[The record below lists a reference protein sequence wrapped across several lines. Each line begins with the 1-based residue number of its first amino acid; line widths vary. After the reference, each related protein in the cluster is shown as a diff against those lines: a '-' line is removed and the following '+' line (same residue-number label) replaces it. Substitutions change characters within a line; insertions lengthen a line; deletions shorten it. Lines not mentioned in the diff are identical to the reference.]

1 MPCVKTAVEPTLRRG
16 QDNGTVRTSID
27 ARGEAFA
34 LVAEIEGIL
43 SLAKNSQDRRALTI
57 GTQNLRRRL
66 HALRA

>member
-1 MPCVKTAVEPTLRRG
+1 V
-16 QDNGTVRTSID
+16 D

-57 GTQNLRRRL
+57 GAQNLRRRL
-66 HALRA
+66 NALRP